1 MSSRPPLFDITALE
15 QTMVSFAARLDR
27 HRSEL
32 NRLNVYPLPDGDTGD
47 NLAATLHSVLA
58 QVAKAKPDGGVVN
71 AVATGALLGG
81 RGSSGVILG
90 QGLCGF
96 VTSLPDTCGAADL
109 AAALTAA
116 AAAAREAIADPVEG
130 TILTVADDAA
140 RQAQASASAGE
151 SLAEV
156 ARAAAEEG
164 WRSLARTPDLLPAL
178 ARAGV
183 VDAGGFGY
191 VLFLDA
197 LLEAITGEERPRRR
211 PEAPVL
217 QVTTVDAGAHAK
229 PSSGRYE
236 ILCMLAADQ
245 GELQALRERWSDL
258 GDTVAIAGI
267 GDTWRGHVHTDDV
280 PGALAAARQAGE
292 VSRVEITDLFAAQDG
307 PTPERGL
314 HTGAPDGSAVSVVAV
329 AEGDGLVAAY
339 LEAGARRVVLG
350 GITEKPSTGEL
361 LRVVDACASP
371 VVVLPGDQDVLPA
384 ARRAAQLAAVP
395 ARVVPTD
402 MLAGL
407 LALEAVGP
415 GVNGDADSEA
425 AQLQRASRRIHTA
438 RIQRAVR
445 ESKTEL
451 GKVRVGEWLAK
462 GTAGLVAS
470 GATASEALDG
480 AAAVLIGPGTR
491 RALVT
496 VDQEAPVT
504 GNVVADLRRIY
515 PHVQWLQRRTNR
527 PSCAYG
533 IAVW

>member
-1 MSSRPPLFDITALE
+1 
-15 QTMVSFAARLDR
+15 MVSFAARLDR

-211 PEAPVL
+211 PQAPVL

-236 ILCMLAADQ
+236 ILCMLAAGQ

-371 VVVLPGDQDVLPA
+371 VVVLPGDQD
-384 ARRAAQLAAVP
+384 
-395 ARVVPTD
+395 
-402 MLAGL
+402 
-407 LALEAVGP
+407 
-415 GVNGDADSEA
+415 
-425 AQLQRASRRIHTA
+425 
-438 RIQRAVR
+438 
-445 ESKTEL
+445 
-451 GKVRVGEWLAK
+451 
-462 GTAGLVAS
+462 
-470 GATASEALDG
+470 
-480 AAAVLIGPGTR
+480 
-491 RALVT
+491 
-496 VDQEAPVT
+496 
-504 GNVVADLRRIY
+504 
-515 PHVQWLQRRTNR
+515 
-527 PSCAYG
+527 
-533 IAVW
+533 